1 MPQPPNI
8 PQIRLNTITTCLT
21 AAVSTLEIVSDS
33 MNTPYLKPISNKARS
48 LVTAMQTIRQN
59 KNECTQLME
68 RIHEL
73 LYAIIGLHINSNTGG
88 ELSPSMLN
96 QVAKFT
102 ETLNKVHAFV
112 EAQQD
117 KSRLRQFFRQA
128 EMTALLKDCNAG
140 LQEAI
145 DIFKANIFWV
155 LTLQNVD
162 SCRNAQE
169 RHQEVLQLIESLSD
183 GTASDTASSIS
194 RVISGSRNSSS
205 SLSILPSEPKIF
217 HGRESEL
224 ADILKLF
231 AEGTPRVAILGPGGM
246 GKTSLTRATLHHPK
260 ITVRYE
266 QLRFFVACDTMSTSV
281 ELAAHIGS
289 QLGLKP
295 GKDLTRAVV
304 NHFSDNPACLLILD
318 NMENIWE
325 PVESRGAVEEFLSLL
340 TGVKHLGLIITMRGA
355 ERPAKVKWTRP
366 FLPPLKRLSQDAA
379 RQTFIKIADD
389 VHDKEDI
396 DKILYLTDNMPLA
409 IGLVAHLTDSEGC
422 PNVLSRWET
431 EKTSLLSEGYDRRSN
446 LDLSISLS
454 LASSRIMSMPHSADL
469 LSLLSMLPDGLSD
482 AELLQSKLPIPNIL
496 ECKAALLSTSLVYVN
511 DHNRVKLLV
520 PFREY
525 MQKFQPPGTHLVQP
539 LLTHF
544 EELLEVQEMY
554 HGTALTSGAVTR
566 ITSNFANIQN
576 LLLDGLHKDNPN
588 LLKTILCAIFF
599 HRFTS
604 RARRPSLDQIS
615 QVLPQPVDHR
625 LELWVITEVFNSW
638 MYCPLPDPGALIDQG
653 LKHFKHVNDPIT
665 KYTFCC
671 TLSIY
676 YLNHSDFPMAVNFS
690 QTALSLSRAK
700 GDTRGQAVSLDL
712 LGIVKCYMGDLLGA
726 KIDLHESQKLARIC
740 GDRLAEARGLRHE
753 AMCWSALGGY
763 NSAIPLFKLG
773 RELIGLCGLSGNM
786 LDCSIM
792 MEQAHLLK
800 LKSEYVESRIIWQT
814 QILRESNVGQDPVNH
829 AIALVNIA
837 DIDVTIGAPTHD
849 VQRNLSA
856 AKLIFDSINFSKGLT
871 WCDRILGN
879 FHLREGNI
887 VAARKLFQHCAK
899 ATGLRSVIYSLEKLA
914 DASHW
919 TVMDWT
925 SNWTIVFL
933 VYSIKSQRKLEMYKA
948 FLFLGDVFM
957 ADDKNIAISLF
968 TLALEAFTH
977 MDVHQSR
984 AECMLR
990 LGDIANFHE
999 DMIKAAELWRT
1010 ARPLFKRSSQGK
1022 RIDDIDTRIGSIP
1035 DSVTHVG
1042 NAQTGTRTSWWELQ
1056 APTTRPEGLSVNR
1069 NEGQSEVEK
1078 IENLVLDSEKELVV
1092 AAV

>member
-8 PQIRLNTITTCLT
+8 SQIRLNTITICLT
-21 AAVSTLEIVSDS
+21 AAVSTLEIASDS
-33 MNTPYLKPISNKARS
+33 LNTPYLKPISNMARS
-48 LVTAMQTIRQN
+48 LVTAMQTIRQK

-73 LYAIIGLHINSNTGG
+73 LYAIIGLHINSNIDG

-102 ETLNKVHAFV
+102 DSYGPRTLNRIHTFV

-128 EMTALLKDCNAG
+128 EMTALLNDCNAG

-155 LTLQNVD
+155 PIISLGNNVKD
-162 SCRNAQE
+162 MERNAQE

-183 GTASDTASSIS
+183 GTASDNASSIS
-194 RVISGSRNSSS
+194 RVISGSHNSSS
-205 SLSILPSEPKIF
+205 LLSMLPSEPKIF

-224 ADILKLF
+224 ADIIKFF
-231 AEGTPRVAILGPGGM
+231 AEGTPRLAILGPGGM
-246 GKTSLTRATLHHPK
+246 GKTSLARAVVHHPK
-260 ITVRYE
+260 ITAKYE
-266 QLRFFVACDTMSTSV
+266 LLRFFVACDTMPTSV
-281 ELAAHIGS
+281 ELAAQIGA

-295 GKDLTRAVV
+295 GKDLTRTVV
-304 NHFSDNPACLLILD
+304 NHFSDNPPCLLILD

-325 PVESRGAVEEFLSLL
+325 PLESRGAVEEFLSLL

-366 FLPPLKRLSQDAA
+366 FLPPLKPLSQDAA
-379 RQTFIKIADD
+379 RQTFIEIADD

-409 IGLVAHLTDSEGC
+409 IDLVAHLADSEGC

-454 LASSRIMSMPHSADL
+454 LASSRIISMPHSADL

-482 AELLQSKLPIPNIL
+482 AELLQSKLPIPDIL
-496 ECKAALLSTSLVYVN
+496 GCKAALLSTSLVYVN

-520 PFREY
+520 PIREY
-525 MQKFQPPGTHLVQP
+525 MQKFHPPGTHLVQP

-544 EELLEVQEMY
+544 EELLEVQEMH
-554 HGTALTSGAVTR
+554 HGTALASGAVPR

-599 HRFTS
+599 HRFSRVTS
-604 RARRPSLDQIS
+604 RARSPSLDQIS

-625 LELWVITEVFNSW
+625 LELWVIIEVFNSW
-638 MYCPLPDPGALIDQG
+638 MYCPLSDPGALIDQG

-676 YLNHSDFPMAVNFS
+676 YLNHSDFPAAVNFS
-690 QTALSLSRAK
+690 QTALSLSSAK

-712 LGIVKCYMGDLLGA
+712 LGMAKWHMGDLLGA
-726 KIDLHESQKLARIC
+726 KIDSHESQKLARIC
-740 GDRLAEARGLRHE
+740 GDRVAEARGLRHE

-763 NSAIPLFKLG
+763 NFAIPLFKLG
-773 RELIGLCGLSGNM
+773 RELIGLCGLSGNT

-792 MEQAHLLK
+792 MEHAHLLK
-800 LKSEYVESRIIWQT
+800 LKSEYVESRTIWQT
-814 QILRESNVGQDPVNH
+814 QILREYNVGQDPVDH

-856 AKLIFDSINFSKGLT
+856 AK
-871 WCDRILGN
+871 ILGN
-879 FHLREGNI
+879 LHLREGNI
-887 VAARKLFQHCAK
+887 VAASKLFQQCAK
-899 ATGLRSVIYSLEKLA
+899 ASGLRSVIYSLEKLA

-919 TVMDWT
+919 TVTDWT

-933 VYSIKSQRKLEMYKA
+933 VYSIKSKRKLEMYKA

-957 ADDKNIAISLF
+957 ADDKNNAVSLF

-984 AECMLR
+984 AECML
-990 LGDIANFHE
+990 
-999 DMIKAAELWRT
+999 
-1010 ARPLFKRSSQGK
+1010 
-1022 RIDDIDTRIGSIP
+1022 
-1035 DSVTHVG
+1035 
-1042 NAQTGTRTSWWELQ
+1042 
-1056 APTTRPEGLSVNR
+1056 
-1069 NEGQSEVEK
+1069 
-1078 IENLVLDSEKELVV
+1078 
-1092 AAV
+1092 